1 MWLIAGLGNP
11 GTDYAN
17 TRHNLGF
24 MALDALAVRW
34 KIPLGETG
42 RHLLLGRGRRRGEG
56 IILVKP
62 LAYMNRSG
70 EVIGPLAEKE
80 RSDDLRVLVIVD
92 DLDLPLGTVR
102 FRPRG
107 GTAGHRGMESIVQQ
121 LGHEEFARIRM
132 GIGRPDEEDMAESD
146 YVLMPFTE
154 AELPVVKMVIDETAR
169 LAEKVVFEGI
179 IDPVTLKIKE
189 NKEGT

>member
-11 GTDYAN
+11 GPDYQN

-34 KIPLGETG
+34 KIPFRETG
-42 RHLLLGRGRRRGEG
+42 KQLLLGRGRRRGEG

-62 LAYMNRSG
+62 LTYMNRSG
-70 EVIGPLAEKE
+70 EVIAPLAEKE
-80 RSDDLRVLVIVD
+80 KAEASRVLVIVD

-107 GTAGHRGMESIVQQ
+107 GTAGHRGMESIVQK
-121 LGHEEFARIRM
+121 LGHEDFARIRL
-132 GIGRPDEEDMAESD
+132 GIGRPEKEDTAESD
-146 YVLMPFTE
+146 FVLTPFTE
-154 AELPVVKMVIDETAR
+154 VELPVVKMVIDEAAR
-169 LAEKVVFEGI
+169 LAEKVVFEGV